1 MKTFHEQKIQKKGN
15 RQTKKKFVKI
25 AVYNT
30 FCEITFSFDKNVLAI
45 VKEIEK
51 RKYFSD
57 TKSWRFPK
65 EEFKNHTF

>member
-1 MKTFHEQKIQKKGN
+1 M
-15 RQTKKKFVKI
+15 
-25 AVYNT
+25 
-30 FCEITFSFDKNVLAI
+30 LAI

-65 EEFKNHTF
+65 EEFKNLTDILKENYIQYETNIQE